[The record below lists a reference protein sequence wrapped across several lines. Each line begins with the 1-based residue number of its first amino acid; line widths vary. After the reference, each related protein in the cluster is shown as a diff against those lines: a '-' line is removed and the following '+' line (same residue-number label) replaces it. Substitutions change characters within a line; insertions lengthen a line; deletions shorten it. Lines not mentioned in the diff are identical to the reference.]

1 MAFEIT
7 NSGGFLKIKNTT
19 TNEIKAI
26 SKNDVRFELEKTL
39 DNSGITP
46 HSFKA
51 FMENFLIGRGF
62 AVNNGVMDL
71 RDKDFSVILDY
82 SETTAPTKA
91 KMFSTFVHHV
101 RRLEIKSGVARVVL

>member
-39 DNSGITP
+39 DVMLGANFKFIVISDVVEVSTP
-46 HSFKA
+46 VATDLEDLLTK
-51 FMENFLIGRGF
+51 L
-62 AVNNGVMDL
+62 NNL
-71 RDKDFSVILDY
+71 
-82 SETTAPTKA
+82 T
-91 KMFSTFVHHV
+91 
-101 RRLEIKSGVARVVL
+101 

>member
-39 DNSGITP
+39 DVMLGANFKFIVISDVVEVSTP
-46 HSFKA
+46 LATDLDDLLTK
-51 FMENFLIGRGF
+51 L
-62 AVNNGVMDL
+62 NNL
-71 RDKDFSVILDY
+71 
-82 SETTAPTKA
+82 T
-91 KMFSTFVHHV
+91 
-101 RRLEIKSGVARVVL
+101 

>member
-39 DNSGITP
+39 DIMLGANFKFIVISDVVEVSTP
-46 HSFKA
+46 LATDLEDLLTK
-51 FMENFLIGRGF
+51 L
-62 AVNNGVMDL
+62 NNL
-71 RDKDFSVILDY
+71 
-82 SETTAPTKA
+82 T
-91 KMFSTFVHHV
+91 
-101 RRLEIKSGVARVVL
+101 

>member
-39 DNSGITP
+39 DVMLGANFKFIVISDVVEVSTP
-46 HSFKA
+46 LATDLEDLLTK
-51 FMENFLIGRGF
+51 L
-62 AVNNGVMDL
+62 NNL
-71 RDKDFSVILDY
+71 
-82 SETTAPTKA
+82 T
-91 KMFSTFVHHV
+91 
-101 RRLEIKSGVARVVL
+101 

>member
-39 DNSGITP
+39 DVMLGANFKFIVISDVVEVSTP
-46 HSFKA
+46 VATDLDDLLTK
-51 FMENFLIGRGF
+51 L
-62 AVNNGVMDL
+62 NNL
-71 RDKDFSVILDY
+71 
-82 SETTAPTKA
+82 T
-91 KMFSTFVHHV
+91 
-101 RRLEIKSGVARVVL
+101 